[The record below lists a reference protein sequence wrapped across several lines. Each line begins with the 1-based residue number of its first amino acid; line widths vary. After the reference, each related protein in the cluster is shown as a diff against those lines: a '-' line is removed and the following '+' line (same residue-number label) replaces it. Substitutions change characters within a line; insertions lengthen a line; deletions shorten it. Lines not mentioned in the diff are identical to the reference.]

1 MTSRASLVIA
11 PVVVARGSIVLPGSK
26 SVSIRA
32 LLLSALALG
41 STRLEGLL
49 DADDTRIMQAAL
61 AALGVP
67 MRSDGAALVVD
78 GAARFPAQSADL
90 FVGNSGLSI
99 RTLTAALAFCGGT
112 YRLAGVTR
120 MHERPIGDLVD
131 ALNAIGADIRHEAAP
146 GFPPIKIHPPSA
158 AGLDQSLTRSA
169 SLPFPFE
176 GRSGVSDG
184 MPSAAERKPAG
195 GRSSEAGMGMG
206 VPGKP
211 QAASNPTPQ
220 ILHIRGDASSQFL
233 TGLLQA
239 APLLTTIHPLE
250 IFVDGILI
258 SRPYVDL
265 TLALMRRFG
274 VAVDEPEPNRFIVA
288 AGSRYVSPGS
298 FVVEGDASSASYFL
312 ALGALARGPVRV
324 VGMGRTSLQGDARFV
339 DALAA
344 MGAAIVQ
351 GDDWTEAGAPE
362 RNYANAEHP
371 NARLASIDADFNA
384 IPDAAMTIAVLALF
398 ANGTSTLRNIGS
410 WRVKETDR
418 IAAMATELRKFGA
431 TVEAGP
437 DFLRITPAVDRSE
450 LPDAAPVTAPIAVDT
465 YDDHR
470 MAMCFSLAACAGRAV
485 RIVDPGCVAK
495 TFPDYFEH
503 FERLARP
510 IG

>member
-1 MTSRASLVIA
+1 MKSRASLVVA
-11 PVVVARGSIVLPGSK
+11 PVVAARGTVVLPGSK

-32 LLLSALALG
+32 LQLAALAVG

-49 DADDTRIMQAAL
+49 EADDTRVMQAVL

-67 MRSDGAALVVD
+67 MRRDGAALIVD

-99 RTLTAALAFCGGT
+99 RTLAAALAFCGGT
-112 YRLAGVTR
+112 YRLAGVAR

-131 ALNAIGADIRHEAAP
+131 ALNAIGADIRHEAKV
-146 GFPPIKIHPPSA
+146 GFPPIKIYPINPPPPSA
-158 AGLDQSLTRSA
+158 ADLT
-169 SLPFPFE
+169 LPFK

-184 MPSAAERKPAG
+184 MPSAAERKPAC

-206 VPGKP
+206 VPSKP
-211 QAASNPTPQ
+211 PAPHADRTAQV
-220 ILHIRGDASSQFL
+220 LHIRGDASSQFL

-239 APLLTTIHPLE
+239 APLLATNNPLE
-250 IFVDGILI
+250 IAVDGMLI

-265 TLALMRRFG
+265 TLALMQGFG
-274 VAVDEPEPNRFIVA
+274 VAVDEPEANRFIVA

-351 GDDWTEAGAPE
+351 GDVWTEAGAPG
-362 RNYANAEHP
+362 RSYANSEYPYAK
-371 NARLASIDADFNA
+371 LAAIDADFNA

-437 DFLRITPAVDRSE
+437 DFLRITPAIDRST
-450 LPDAAPVTAPIAVDT
+450 LPDAAPIAVDT

-485 RIVDPGCVAK
+485 RIADPDCVAK
-495 TFPDYFEH
+495 TFPDYFQH